1 MLNYDLAER
10 RGLTDL
16 DVLTLEALHY
26 AMTSLVDQH
35 NKRFLIHGKLEK
47 PERKLLR
54 KRVRAL
60 EYLMQAIWGFTQDED
75 QHYHWQRFRDLAK
88 RQKITVTAENEN
100 GSTTSKAIKWSIQ
113 KNDLGVRVDED
124 GFLTKKP

>member
-1 MLNYDLAER
+1 MLNYDLAEQ

-26 AMTSLVDQH
+26 AMTSLVDQN
-35 NKRFLIHGKLEK
+35 NKRFLIHGKLKK

-60 EYLMQAIWGFTQDED
+60 EYLMQAMWGFPQDEH

-88 RQKITVTAENEN
+88 SQKITMTAENEN
-100 GSTTSKAIKWSIQ
+100 GSTTSKAIKWT
-113 KNDLGVRVDED
+113 VD
-124 GFLTKKP
+124 KI